1 MTYIWRF
8 YQCLRP
14 DVGLFWC
21 LYLMPWEKRIFFKE
35 IRHSISFFSRSLLVV
50 IWQWYSYVEQEDKK
64 IKIKCKVKRWI
75 VVGVSRGKW
84 QMAKF
89 LSFLLTQKEHNF
101 YTTGVMQCAHK
112 RSKLWRY
119 NKKNQHYNNSIHYVR
134 TCRKNAPSNR
144 PFSFQDGETP

>member
-1 MTYIWRF
+1 MTILSMFTSGRGFILMLISHAVGKKDFFFRKFVIVSRSFLVRF
-8 YQCLRP
+8 SLSS
-14 DVGLFWC
+14 DSDI
-21 LYLMPWEKRIFFKE
+21 LMLSKRI
-35 IRHSISFFSRSLLVV
+35 
-50 IWQWYSYVEQEDKK
+50 KK
-64 IKIKCKVKRWI
+64 KIKCKVKRWI